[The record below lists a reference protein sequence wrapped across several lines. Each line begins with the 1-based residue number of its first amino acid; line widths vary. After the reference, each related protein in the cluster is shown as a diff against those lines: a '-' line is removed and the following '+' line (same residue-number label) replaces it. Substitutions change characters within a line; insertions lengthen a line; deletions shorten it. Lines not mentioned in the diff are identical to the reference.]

1 MNTENP
7 TTTDTPTTPPETQTD
22 PKDARIQFLENREK
36 ELIYA
41 LAEFQNSNKEMQKL
55 MRRNE
60 QETEAKLKFAS
71 EKLLLDLLSALDNLD
86 RAVQAAKQAGDNSPL
101 TIGVIATQSQFLDI
115 LKKHGVQPIESLG
128 QPFDPNL
135 HQAVK
140 QVPVT
145 EGVESNSIV
154 EVFQAG
160 FRLHDRVLRPA
171 LVAVAQ

>member
-1 MNTENP
+1 MNTEPN
-7 TTTDTPTTPPETQTD
+7 TNDVPEAETFID
-22 PKDARIQFLENREK
+22 EKDARIQFLENREK

-60 QETEAKLKFAS
+60 QEIEAKLKYAS
-71 EKLLLDLLSALDNLD
+71 EKLLNDLLAALDNLE
-86 RAVQAAKQAGDNSPL
+86 RAVQAAKQSGDKSPL
-101 TIGVIATQSQFLDI
+101 TIGVIATQAQI
-115 LKKHGVQPIESLG
+115 IEVLKKHGVQPIEALG

-140 QVPVT
+140 QAPA
-145 EGVESNSIV
+145 GNGIESNHV
-154 EVFQAG
+154 AEVYQTG

-171 LVAVAQ
+171 LVSVAQ